1 MAVAIT
7 QETINIPVG
16 GEVILSCQTWEDY
29 EKLLNL
35 RPEKVPLKIVFNAHS
50 QEIKLMSPLPGHGNR
65 VDVLSDLVKILLR
78 SQQKEWHGFE
88 PITLKKF
95 KQGGLEPDFC
105 FYIDN
110 REQILGKERIDLALD
125 PPPDLAIE
133 VDLTSATNIEDYQAI
148 ACPEVWIY
156 RQNKLLI
163 YLFDGQKYQQIKG
176 SKIFSNINIDLEKI
190 LPEYIEKAWNVGSS
204 IALREFE
211 EFLNQS

>member
-1 MAVAIT
+1 MVVAISH
-7 QETINIPVG
+7 ETINIPVG
-16 GEVILSCQTWEDY
+16 GKVILRYQTWENY

-35 RPEKVPLKIVFNAHS
+35 RQEKAAIKVVFNAHTK
-50 QEIKLMSPLPGHGNR
+50 EIKLMSPLPGHGNR
-65 VDVLSDLVKILLR
+65 VDILSDLVKILLR
-78 SQQKEWHGFE
+78 AKQKEWHGFE

-95 KQGGLEPDFC
+95 PQGGLEPDFC

-110 REQILGKERIDLALD
+110 REQILGKERIDLAID

-133 VDLTSATNIEDYQAI
+133 VDLTSSTNIEDYEAI

-156 RQNKLLI
+156 RQKKLLI
-163 YLFDGQKYQQIKG
+163 YLFDGQKYQQNKE
-176 SKIFSNINIDLEKI
+176 SKIFTNININLEEI

-211 EFLNQS
+211 EFLTQN